1 VAGARRG
8 VQLAAFIKRQGFTA
22 GECHLTAAIEWD
34 EQFLAIL
41 RGVQL
46 HAIPRRELD
55 LSLAQHA
62 GLRRTCEQGQVM
74 RAAFIQRDTQRGV
87 MGLNLEAAEVV
98 FDQFEMNLS
107 ILMILIITRILH
119 NCPGTI

>member
-1 VAGARRG
+1 VVGAGKGHLSAS
-8 VQLAAFIKRQGFTA
+8 
-22 GECHLTAAIEWD
+22 GERD
-34 EQFLAIL
+34 EQFRANL
-41 RGVQL
+41 RGVEL

-55 LSLAQHA
+55 LGIAQRA
-62 GLRRTCEQGQVM
+62 SLRRTREQGRVM
-74 RAAFIQRDTQRGV
+74 RDAFIQRDTQRGV

>member
-1 VAGARRG
+1 MVGAGKGHLSAS
-8 VQLAAFIKRQGFTA
+8 
-22 GECHLTAAIEWD
+22 GERD
-34 EQFLAIL
+34 EQFLANL

-87 MGLNLEAAEVV
+87 MGLNLEAAGVV
-98 FDQFEMNLS
+98 FDQFERNLS
-107 ILMILIITRILH
+107 FLMILIITRILH